1 MLTLAFEGGKTPAF
15 ESGRKVNEWVD
26 DADGAFA
33 RAFFWEGLYWID
45 WLGLGAFAFSNC
57 SRAVKV
63 WPQTAVEHTA
73 IADTFS
79 CMIQPIIM
87 QALGWQTLHAGAA
100 AGPGGVVAFCGRSGS
115 GKSTLAFAMQQLG
128 WRQFADDALVLRL
141 DNDRVTACQLPFRPR
156 LRPPSRAHFARAC
169 VEFSP
174 APQPAEL
181 PLKAAFL
188 LRQDARLPSPRI
200 ALLPPARA
208 FSELLAH
215 GHCLEP
221 DDPVQTRRLARDYLT
236 IAGCV
241 PVFTLAYRPDF
252 EDFRQLTEGIVAS
265 AVAVGA
271 AAPFSDQSHL
281 AASPL

>member
-15 ESGRKVNEWVD
+15 EIGRKVNEWVD
-26 DADGAFA
+26 DACEAFA
-33 RAFFWEGLYWID
+33 RAFFWNGLYWID

-63 WPQTAVEHTA
+63 WPQAAVEHTA
-73 IADTFS
+73 VVDTFS
-79 CMIQPIIM
+79 SMIQPIIL
-87 QALGWQTLHAGAA
+87 QALGWQVLHAGAA

-141 DNDRVTACQLPFRPR
+141 DNDRVTACQLPFKPR

-169 VEFSP
+169 VEVSS

-200 ALLPPARA
+200 ALLPPALA

-215 GHCLEP
+215 GHCLET

-241 PVFTLAYRPDF
+241 PAFTLVYRPDF
-252 EDFRQLTEGIVAS
+252 EDFRQLTEGVVS
-265 AVAVGA
+265 SVLGVGDGV
-271 AAPFSDQSHL
+271 PLSDQSHL
-281 AASPL
+281 AALPL